1 MPQKRS
7 PRRTKAHSAPGPK
20 EAAPQLL
27 KGQQLRDLCA
37 ERAIG
42 DGDPS
47 VYTEDELKVLVH
59 YGLHYLRGLLQGR
72 GARGNYQG
80 AEAFRRK
87 YEIIGIFR
95 GLPDRLK
102 KRPSG
107 TATIDA
113 VLSRLEEK
121 GITCSERTLMR
132 DISALGG
139 AAFLA
144 RAKPYEPEEDRS
156 SPFKDIENRS

>member
-7 PRRTKAHSAPGPK
+7 PRRAKAHSAPSPK
-20 EAAPQLL
+20 EATRQL
-27 KGQQLRDLCA
+27 LRDLCA
-37 ERAIG
+37 KRAIG

-121 GITCSERTLMR
+121 GIMCSERTLMR